1 MANKVIDISNAPVD
15 NVYSMLSQTPGN
27 YEKRNFFLK
36 TYQDKVNA
44 D

>member
-1 MANKVIDISNAPVD
+1 MANKVIDISNAPGD
-15 NVYSMLSQTPGN
+15 TAYSMLCQTPGN
-27 YEKRNFFLK
+27 YEQRNFFLK